1 MEMAQAKTSAT
12 ATDHQIPSKPSRA
25 GRASTQMIWKTKER
39 KKEMA
44 AEMAPLL
51 RAVKKLDTKMLKP
64 ASKKDPEKTIKACW
78 VIWESSWS

>member
-44 AEMAPLL
+44 AEMA
-51 RAVKKLDTKMLKP
+51 AN
-64 ASKKDPEKTIKACW
+64 
-78 VIWESSWS
+78 